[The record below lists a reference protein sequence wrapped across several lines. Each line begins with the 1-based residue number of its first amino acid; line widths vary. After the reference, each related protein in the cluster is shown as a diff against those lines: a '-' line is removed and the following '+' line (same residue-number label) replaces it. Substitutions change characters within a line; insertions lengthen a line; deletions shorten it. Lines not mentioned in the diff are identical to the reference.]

1 MSNILV
7 VNKESASLADF
18 TAELLKTEGLNVVQ
32 ATAGEEALTLID
44 EGKAEVVVAGDELAD
59 GLALD
64 FVKKLMK
71 NHPLVNC
78 AMVSSLSPDDFHE
91 ATEGLGLFMQLSE
104 RPGAEEAKQMLD
116 LLNSIHVLMGT

>member
-7 VNKESASLADF
+7 VNKESALFADF
-18 TAELLKTEGLNVVQ
+18 TAELLKTKGLNVVQ
-32 ATAGEEALTLID
+32 ATAGEEALTLIN
-44 EGKAEVVVAGDELAD
+44 EGKAQVVVAGDELAD

-64 FVKKLMK
+64 FVKRLMK
-71 NHPLVNC
+71 DHPLVNC
-78 AMVSSLSPDDFHE
+78 AMVSSLSSDDFHE
-91 ATEGLGLFMQLSE
+91 ATEGLGLFMQLPE

>member
-18 TAELLKTEGLNVVQ
+18 TAELLKTKGLNVVQ